1 VLLNLIFTDMEVN
14 LSVNLWGIKFKNPV
28 WVASGTF
35 GYGLEASQIYDISQ
49 LGAVVL
55 KGLSLKPREGNEPP
69 RIVETYCGMLNAI
82 GLQNPGVEK
91 FLTDIYPQLEKIDT
105 HFIANVFD
113 ETEEGYVEVVKALNN
128 TKKIVAYEL
137 NVSCPNVKKGGMI
150 FGHDEKTLASL
161 IEKVKKSTQKPVIVK
176 LSPNVGDIKRF
187 ARICVDA
194 GADGLSLINTILA
207 MKINIEKM
215 RPELSIKTGGLSGPA
230 ILPIAVRMVY
240 QVYEEVGKEVP
251 IIGMGGIS
259 NTEDALEHILAGAN
273 AVQIGTANFFDPLA
287 PLKIIQGLKDYL
299 KAKGFTNFNDIVGK
313 AHGE

>member
-1 VLLNLIFTDMEVN
+1 MEVN

>member
-1 VLLNLIFTDMEVN
+1 MSLD

-35 GYGLEASQIYDISQ
+35 GYGLEANEIYDISQ

-82 GLQNPGVEK
+82 GLQNPGVEN
-91 FLTDIYPQLEKIDT
+91 FLEKIYPRLEKIDT

-113 ETEEGYVEVVKALNN
+113 ETEEGYVEVIKHLEDAE
-128 TKKIVAYEL
+128 KIVAYEL

-150 FGHDEKTLASL
+150 FGHDEKVLASL
-161 IEKVKKSTQKPVIVK
+161 IEKVKKVATKPVIVK
-176 LSPNVGDIKRF
+176 LSPNVGDIKKF
-187 ARICVDA
+187 ARVCVDA

-207 MKINIEKM
+207 MKINVEKM

-240 QVYEEVGKEVP
+240 QVFEEVGLEVP

-259 NTEDALEHILAGAN
+259 TTEDALEHILAGAS
-273 AVQIGTANFFDPLA
+273 AVQVGTANFYDPLA
-287 PLKIIQGLKDYL
+287 PLKIIEGLKQFL
-299 KAKGFTNFNDIVGK
+299 KRKGFNSFKAIVGK
-313 AHGE
+313 AHGV

>member
-1 VLLNLIFTDMEVN
+1 MSVD
-14 LSVNLWGIKFKNPV
+14 LSINLWGIKFKNPV

-35 GYGLEASQIYDISQ
+35 GYGLEANEIYDISK

-55 KGLSLKPREGNEPP
+55 KGLSLKPREGNKPP

-91 FLTDIYPQLEKIDT
+91 FLKEIYPRLEKIDT
-105 HFIANVFD
+105 HFVANVFD
-113 ETEEGYVEVVKALNN
+113 ETEEGYVEVVKNLEGA
-128 TKKIVAYEL
+128 KKIVAYEL

-150 FGHDEKTLASL
+150 FGHDEKVLASL
-161 IEKVKKSTQKPVIVK
+161 IEKVKTVASKPVIVK

-187 ARICVDA
+187 ARVCVDA

-207 MKINIEKM
+207 MKINVEKM
-215 RPELSIKTGGLSGPA
+215 KPELSIKTGGLSGPA

-259 NTEDALEHILAGAN
+259 TTEDALEHILAGAS
-273 AVQIGTANFFDPLA
+273 AIQVGTANFYDPTA
-287 PLKIIQGLKDYL
+287 PLKIIDGLKKFL
-299 KAKGFTNFNDIVGK
+299 SRKGFNSFSKIVGK
-313 AHGE
+313 AHGV

>member
-1 VLLNLIFTDMEVN
+1 MSAD
-14 LSVNLWGIKFKNPV
+14 LSLKLWGIEFKNPV

-35 GYGLEASQIYDISQ
+35 GYGLEANEIYDISQ

-91 FLTDIYPQLEKIDT
+91 FIKEIYPRLEDINT

-113 ETEEGYVEVVKALNN
+113 ESEEGYVEVVKALNPL
-128 TKKIVAYEL
+128 KKIVAYEL
-137 NVSCPNVKKGGMI
+137 NVSCPNVKKGGI
-150 FGHDEKTLASL
+150 VFGHDEKVLANL
-161 IEKVKKSTQKPVIVK
+161 IEMVKKATDKPVIVK

-187 ARICVDA
+187 ARVCVEA
-194 GADGLSLINTILA
+194 GADGISLINTILA
-207 MKINIEKM
+207 MKINVETMK
-215 RPELSIKTGGLSGPA
+215 PELSIKTGGLSGPA

-240 QVYEEVGKEVP
+240 QVYEEVGSEVP

-259 NTEDALEHILAGAN
+259 KTEDALEHILAGAT
-273 AVQIGTANFFDPLA
+273 AVQIGTANFYDPLA
-287 PLKIIQGLKDYL
+287 PLKVIEGLKSYL
-299 KAKGFTNFNDIVGK
+299 KRKGFGKITDIVGK
-313 AHGE
+313 AHATN

>member
-1 VLLNLIFTDMEVN
+1 MEVN
-14 LSVNLWGIKFKNPV
+14 LSVNLWGIEFKNPV

-35 GYGLEASQIYDISQ
+35 GYGLEAAEIYDISK

-82 GLQNPGVEK
+82 GLQNPGVEN
-91 FLTDIYPQLEKIDT
+91 FLRDIYPKLESIDT
-105 HFIANVFD
+105 HFVANVFD
-113 ETEEGYVEVVKALNN
+113 ETEEGYVEVVKALN
-128 TKKIVAYEL
+128 TAEKIVAYEL

-150 FGHDEKTLASL
+150 FGHDEKVLSSL
-161 IEKVKKSTQKPVIVK
+161 IEKVKKATDKPVIVK

-187 ARICVDA
+187 ARVCVEA

-207 MKINIEKM
+207 MKINVEKM
-215 RPELSIKTGGLSGPA
+215 KPELSIKTGGLSGPA

-240 QVYEEVGKEVP
+240 QVYEEVGDRVP

-259 NTEDALEHILAGAN
+259 TASDALEHILAGAT
-273 AVQIGTANFFDPLA
+273 AVQVGTANFYDPLS
-287 PLKIIQGLKDYL
+287 PLKVLEGIREFLKR
-299 KAKGFTNFNDIVGK
+299 KGFKEFSQIVGK
-313 AHGE
+313 AHDL

>member
-1 VLLNLIFTDMEVN
+1 MSVD
-14 LSVNLWGIKFKNPV
+14 LSINLWGIKFKNPV

-35 GYGLEASQIYDISQ
+35 GYGLEANEIYDISK

-55 KGLSLKPREGNEPP
+55 KGLSLKPREGNQPP

-91 FLTDIYPQLEKIDT
+91 FLKEIYPRLEKIDT
-105 HFIANVFD
+105 HFVANVFD
-113 ETEEGYVEVVKALNN
+113 ETEEGYVEVVKNLEG

-150 FGHDEKTLASL
+150 FGHDEKVLASL
-161 IEKVKKSTQKPVIVK
+161 IEKVKKVSSKPVIVK

-187 ARICVDA
+187 ARVCVDA

-207 MKINIEKM
+207 MKINVEKM
-215 RPELSIKTGGLSGPA
+215 KPELSIKTGGLSGPA

-251 IIGMGGIS
+251 IVGMGGIS
-259 NTEDALEHILAGAN
+259 TTEDALEHILAGAS
-273 AVQIGTANFFDPLA
+273 AIQVGTANFYDPTA
-287 PLKIIQGLKDYL
+287 PLKIIDGLKKFLYR
-299 KAKGFTNFNDIVGK
+299 KGFNSFSKIVGK
-313 AHGE
+313 AHGV

>member
-1 VLLNLIFTDMEVN
+1 MDID
-14 LSVNLWGIKFKNPV
+14 LSVTLWGIKFKNPV

-35 GYGLEASQIYDISQ
+35 GYGLEALEIYDVSE

-91 FLTDIYPQLEKIDT
+91 FLKEIYPYLEKIDT

-113 ETEEGYVEVVKALNN
+113 ESEEGYEEVVKALEEV
-128 TKKIVAYEL
+128 KKIVAYEI

-150 FGHDEKTLASL
+150 FGHDERLLANL
-161 IEKVKKSTQKPVIVK
+161 IERIKKVTNKPVIVK

-187 ARICVDA
+187 ARICVEA
-194 GADGLSLINTILA
+194 GADGISLINTILA
-207 MKINIEKM
+207 MKINIDKM
-215 RPELSIKTGGLSGPA
+215 KPELSIKTGGLSGPA

-240 QVYEEVGKEVP
+240 QAYEELGREVP
-251 IIGMGGIS
+251 IIGIGGIS
-259 NTEDALEHILAGAN
+259 TDKDALEHILAGAS
-273 AVQIGTANFFDPLA
+273 AVQVGTANFYDPLS
-287 PLKIIQGLKDYL
+287 PLKILEGVKNFLNK
-299 KAKGFTNFNDIVGK
+299 KGFATFTDIVGK
-313 AHGE
+313 AHGV

>member
-1 VLLNLIFTDMEVN
+1 MEVN
-14 LSVNLWGIKFKNPV
+14 LSVKLWGIEFKNPV

-35 GYGLEASQIYDISQ
+35 GYGLEAAEIYDISQ

-91 FLTDIYPQLEKIDT
+91 FLKEIYPQLERFDT
-105 HFIANVFD
+105 HFVANVFD
-113 ETEEGYVEVVKALNN
+113 ETEEGYVEVVKALNGA
-128 TKKIVAYEL
+128 KKIVAYEL
-137 NVSCPNVKKGGMI
+137 NVSCPNVKKGGI
-150 FGHDEKTLASL
+150 VFGHDEKVLASL
-161 IEKVKKSTQKPVIVK
+161 IEKVKTATDKPVIVK

-187 ARICVDA
+187 ARVCVEA

-207 MKINIEKM
+207 MKINVEKM

-240 QVYEEVGKEVP
+240 QVFEEVGFEVP

-259 NTEDALEHILAGAN
+259 TTEDALEHILAGAS
-273 AVQIGTANFFDPLA
+273 AVQVGTANFYDPLA
-287 PLKIIQGLKDYL
+287 PLKIIEGLKEFMQR
-299 KAKGFTNFNDIVGK
+299 KGFSRFTQLVGR
-313 AHGE
+313 AHGVS